1 MCAELG
7 RCPGACRR
15 QRLGVSSQYAGSP
28 VRAPTGFG
36 PDTYTYTQTTRMPR
50 SLRPD
55 AAHEQVKEAA
65 RSARI
70 HDSSPVRRLVTTPW
84 WGPRDTGD
92 GGLASSIL
100 MRAGWPV
107 QNPSSTTR
115 ATPSARCST
124 VRLPNI
130 SRPGVNSPVRGSLMG
145 RVTQYKQKNPTRLPA
160 QCFSIGLGSGRLGRV
175 DRALRWPA
183 MVWCAVL
190 LA

>member
-15 QRLGVSSQYAGSP
+15 RRLGVSSQYAGSP
-28 VRAPTGFG
+28 VRAPSGFG
-36 PDTYTYTQTTRMPR
+36 PDTYTQTTRMPR

-55 AAHEQVKEAA
+55 AANEQVEEAA

-70 HDSSPVRRLVTTPW
+70 HDSSPARRLVTTPW
-84 WGPRDTGD
+84 WAPRDTGD
-92 GGLASSIL
+92 GGPARSIL
-100 MRAGWPV
+100 MRAGRPV

-115 ATPSARCST
+115 APLSARCST
-124 VRLPNI
+124 ERLPNI
-130 SRPGVNSPVRGSLMG
+130 SRPGMNSPVRDSLMG
-145 RVTQYKQKNPTRLPA
+145 RVTQYKQKNTKRLPA

-183 MVWCAVL
+183 MVWGAVL
-190 LA
+190 LV